1 MSNRYA
7 ANFYDGLT
15 SKPQEAF
22 VQLREPGALE
32 VEVGGERVFWPL
44 EHAGMEWER
53 TSNMLRITFGEHPR
67 RVIITRDKLFIATFV
82 KRMQYAGRRGVY
94 DRTLSIARQGPLFFL
109 LALVAMVVVGYVWVL
124 PFTAERLALLLP
136 TQVDERI
143 GEASYG
149 SIMLGLDEDT
159 AASAMLQRFGDRLAL
174 SDKFDLR
181 FHYVNSEQV
190 NAFAMPGG
198 DIVVFS
204 GIVQG
209 MERPEQLA
217 ALLAHEATHVHERH
231 STRMIVRQ
239 MAGYLFLSLLIG
251 DVNAV
256 VGVLAENADNL
267 RNMSY
272 SRGLETD
279 ADRHGMERMVAAGVD
294 PEGMVQLLELLE
306 REAADMP
313 EALAFLSSH
322 PLTAERIAM
331 ARARLS
337 GPRAQTTPDAELE
350 RLFLAL
356 KGRNSKALPME
367 SAAE

>member
-1 MSNRYA
+1 MSSSHS
-7 ANFYDGLT
+7 ANYYDGLT
-15 SKPQEAF
+15 SKPREAT
-22 VQLREPGALE
+22 VRLREPDALE
-32 VEVGGERVFWPL
+32 VEVGGERFFWPL

-53 TSNMLRITFGEHPR
+53 TATTLRITFGEHPR
-67 RVIITRDKLFIATFV
+67 KVLITQDGLFMATFV

-94 DRTLSIARQGPLFFL
+94 DRTLSLARQGPLLFL

-159 AASAMLQRFGDRLAL
+159 AASALLQQFGDRLDL
-174 SDKFDLR
+174 SDRFALR
-181 FHYVNSEQV
+181 FHSVKSEQV

-204 GIVQG
+204 GIVER
-209 MERPEQLA
+209 MDRPEQLA

-256 VGVLAENADNL
+256 VGLLAENADNL
-267 RNMSY
+267 RNLSY

-279 ADRHGMERMVAAGVD
+279 ADRHGMERLQAAGVD
-294 PEGMVQLLELLE
+294 PAGMVQLLELLE

-313 EALAFLSSH
+313 EELAFLSSH
-322 PLTAERIAM
+322 PLTAERIA
-331 ARARLS
+331 RARERV
-337 GPRAQTTPDAELE
+337 PATPAQRTTDPQLAMLFE
-350 RLFLAL
+350 RL
-356 KGRNSKALPME
+356 KQRCTKPS
-367 SAAE
+367 S

>member
-22 VQLREPGALE
+22 VQLREPGSLE
-32 VEVGGERVFWPL
+32 VEVDGDRFFWPL
-44 EHAGMEWER
+44 EHGGMEWER
-53 TSNMLRITFGEHPR
+53 TATTLRITFGEHPR
-67 RVIITRDKLFIATFV
+67 KVIITRDKLFIATFV

-94 DRTLSIARQGPLFFL
+94 DRTLSLARQGPALFF
-109 LALVAMVVVGYVWVL
+109 LALVAIVVVGYVWVL

-143 GEASYG
+143 GDASYG

-159 AASAMLQRFGDRLAL
+159 AASAVLQQFGDRLEL

-181 FHYVNSEQV
+181 FHYVNSDQV

-209 MERPEQLA
+209 MDRPEQLA
-217 ALLAHEATHVHERH
+217 ALLAHEATHVDERH

-239 MAGYLFLSLLIG
+239 MAGYLFLSLLVG

-279 ADRHGMERMVAAGVD
+279 ADQHGMERMAAAGVD
-294 PEGMVQLLELLE
+294 PEGMVHLLEQLD
-306 REAADMP
+306 REAGDMP

-322 PLTAERIAM
+322 PLTEERIAK
-331 ARARLS
+331 ARARVPELPAT
-337 GPRAQTTPDAELE
+337 GKADPDLA
-350 RLFLAL
+350 RLFEEI
-356 KGRNSKALPME
+356 KARAVEEPPVQLPVE
-367 SAAE
+367 